1 MNSARLRMGHSV
13 CILLVCNLSLLLVAT
28 GELSV
33 IERLESEAKA
43 AAGRRERVVDAMEA
57 QPAIAWMKLKDA
69 INVEGGGT
77 ASPSLPPSSLKPIA
91 EINEVPNA
99 TQIAC
104 QRILNL
110 LIRPD
115 VLCSVQSASVVLL
128 LVFQK
133 GGTTSF
139 AQLVSKGLRTP
150 AKRRKQGRK
159 KRTQMGYCNT
169 KL

>member
-1 MNSARLRMGHSV
+1 MGHSV
-13 CILLVCNLSLLLVAT
+13 CILLACNVSLLLMAT

-33 IERLESEAKA
+33 IERLESEAEA

-57 QPAIAWMKLKDA
+57 QPVIAWMKLTDSVD
-69 INVEGGGT
+69 IEGGGT

-99 TQIAC
+99 TPIAC
-104 QRILNL
+104 QRIPDL

-128 LVFQK
+128 LMFQK

-139 AQLVSKGLRTP
+139 AQLVSKGLRKP
-150 AKRRKQGRK
+150 EQQRKQGRK